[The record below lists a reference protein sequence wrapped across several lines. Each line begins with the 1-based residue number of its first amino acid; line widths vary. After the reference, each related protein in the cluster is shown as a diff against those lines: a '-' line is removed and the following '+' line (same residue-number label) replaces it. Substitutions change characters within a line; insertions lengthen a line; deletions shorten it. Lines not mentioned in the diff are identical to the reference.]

1 MAFVDYYKIL
11 GVDKNIP
18 QKDVRVAY
26 RERAKQFHPDLHPN
40 DPKAKAKFQALNEAY
55 EVISDPDKRAKYD
68 QFGEN
73 WKNAGG
79 FGGGG
84 FGGGAGGAGGAGG
97 NPFEGFDFSSFGNG
111 GGGFSSFFE
120 NLFGGGRARG
130 GQQGAGFGGS
140 GGFGGFGGGANAGYG
155 AGADFGTGG
164 CGGGCNSGCGSQGA
178 RTNTGEMNMN
188 VNIDMYTAL
197 LGGEGIITLSN
208 GSKIKL
214 KIKPETQ
221 NGTKVRVRGKGYDRG
236 DGTFGD
242 LMITYNVKLPT
253 GLNEKQKELLRQMKE
268 AQ

>member
-1 MAFVDYYKIL
+1 MRA
-11 GVDKNIP
+11 
-18 QKDVRVAY
+18 AY
-26 RERAKQFHPDLHPN
+26 RKRAKQFHPDLHPN

-68 QFGEN
+68 QYGEQ
-73 WKNAGG
+73 WKNADAFGG
-79 FGGGG
+79 F
-84 FGGGAGGAGGAGG
+84 GGAGGAGGSRSYGGAGG
-97 NPFEGFDFSSFGNG
+97 NPFEGFDFSQFGG

-120 NLFGGGRARG
+120 NLFGGRGRS
-130 GQQGAGFGGS
+130 QQSAEGFGS
-140 GGFGGFGGGANAGYG
+140 GNFGGFKGSAGYGSGFNGAGYG

-164 CGGGCNSGCGSQGA
+164 CGGGCGQNGRA
-178 RTNTGEMNMN
+178 NNGEMNMN
-188 VNIDMYTAL
+188 VNIDLYTAL
-197 LGGEGIITLSN
+197 LGGEGIIKLSN

-253 GLNEKQKELLRQMKE
+253 GLNDKQKDLLRQMKD
-268 AQ
+268 AK

>member
-11 GVDKNIP
+11 GVNKNIP
-18 QKDVRVAY
+18 QKDVRAAY
-26 RERAKQFHPDLHPN
+26 RKRAKQFHPDLHPN

-68 QFGEN
+68 QYGEQ
-73 WKNAGG
+73 WKNADAFGG
-79 FGGGG
+79 F
-84 FGGGAGGAGGAGG
+84 GGAGGAGGSGSYGGAGG
-97 NPFEGFDFSSFGNG
+97 NPFEGFDFSQFGG

-120 NLFGGGRARG
+120 NLFGGRGRS
-130 GQQGAGFGGS
+130 QQSADGFGS
-140 GGFGGFGGGANAGYG
+140 GNFGGFNGSAGYGSGFNGAGYG

-164 CGGGCNSGCGSQGA
+164 GCGQNGRA
-178 RTNTGEMNMN
+178 NNGEMNMN
-188 VNIDMYTAL
+188 VNIDLYTAL
-197 LGGEGIITLSN
+197 LGGEGIIKLSN

-253 GLNEKQKELLRQMKE
+253 GLNEKQKDLLRQMKD
-268 AQ
+268 AK

>member
-18 QKDVRVAY
+18 QKDVRAAY
-26 RERAKQFHPDLHPN
+26 RKRAKQFHPDLHPN

-68 QFGEN
+68 QYGEQ
-73 WKNAGG
+73 WKNVGG
-79 FGGGG
+79 FGG
-84 FGGGAGGAGGAGG
+84 
-97 NPFEGFDFSSFGNG
+97 G

-130 GQQGAGFGGS
+130 SQGAGF
-140 GGFGGFGGGANAGYG
+140 GGFGGFGGAGAGFG
-155 AGADFGTGG
+155 AGAEYGTGG
-164 CGGGCNSGCGSQGA
+164 CNGGCGGRSG

-268 AQ
+268 AK

>member
-18 QKDVRVAY
+18 QKDVRAAY
-26 RERAKQFHPDLHPN
+26 RKRAKQFHPDLHPN

-68 QFGEN
+68 QYGEQ
-73 WKNAGG
+73 WKNADAFGG
-79 FGGGG
+79 F
-84 FGGGAGGAGGAGG
+84 GGAGGAGGSGSYGGAGG
-97 NPFEGFDFSSFGNG
+97 NPFEGFDFSQFGG

-120 NLFGGGRARG
+120 NLFGGRGRS
-130 GQQGAGFGGS
+130 QQSAEGFGS
-140 GGFGGFGGGANAGYG
+140 GNFGGFNGSAGYGSGFNGAGYG

-164 CGGGCNSGCGSQGA
+164 GGCGQNGRA
-178 RTNTGEMNMN
+178 NNGEMNMN
-188 VNIDMYTAL
+188 VNIDLYTAL
-197 LGGEGIITLSN
+197 LGGEGIIKLSN

-253 GLNEKQKELLRQMKE
+253 GLNDKQKDLLRQMKD
-268 AQ
+268 AK